1 MKKVFVKP
9 EIEFHKTAPLT
20 VLADSA
26 DIIPDDAVTKVGDG
40 DHVKLETE
48 KTIKDSKDIW

>member
-40 DHVKLETE
+40 EHVKLETE